1 MRCRLNRVRSG
12 PRCSSGTCSLP
23 RITFWYSSSAT
34 PKPFCRPAASVCSR
48 SSARHKAWMVPRV
61 IVSARSPSVC
71 CSRAA
76 ISSAA
81 RLVNVTAQRRSG
93 GMLWRWMRWS
103 MRAMRQYVFPAPG
116 PAMTRTG
123 PSGASMARRCRG
135 RGRGRGSKGIEEFT
149 GLTPPPGRTI
159 KEPMAG
165 DDLSTQLAR
174 ERALQQTEKMETIG
188 RLTGAIARQFNELLG
203 AILARTAA
211 AAQAVPP
218 TPDLDELK
226 LTAPRGA
233 DLAQRLLGFSR
244 HGVLELQPLILA
256 EFVRDALDAL
266 RRQLPANI
274 EVQFEADED
283 PGVVEVD
290 PAAVKQIVRHLVSNA
305 LDAMPKGGTLHVE
318 VRRTRLGAADR
329 PLHAWVEPGSYVS
342 VALSDT
348 GVGMDAK
355 TLARVFEPFF
365 TTKPIGVGT
374 GLGMSMAYGLVKQH
388 RGYLHI
394 YSEPG
399 QGTTVKV
406 YFPAIRGRGLA
417 EIATAADEVLPGG
430 TEAILLVEDDQ
441 TLRIAAQQLL
451 STVGYRLITAVD
463 GQAGLDAFH
472 AHRSE
477 LHLVITDVVM
487 PKLSGFDM
495 YETIRGESRDVRVLF
510 MSGFPAPNFRK
521 TVGRDPGVAF
531 VTKPWTASE
540 MLAQVRGLLEAAH

>member
-1 MRCRLNRVRSG
+1 M
-12 PRCSSGTCSLP
+12 
-23 RITFWYSSSAT
+23 
-34 PKPFCRPAASVCSR
+34 
-48 SSARHKAWMVPRV
+48 
-61 IVSARSPSVC
+61 
-71 CSRAA
+71 
-76 ISSAA
+76 
-81 RLVNVTAQRRSG
+81 
-93 GMLWRWMRWS
+93 
-103 MRAMRQYVFPAPG
+103 
-116 PAMTRTG
+116 
-123 PSGASMARRCRG
+123 
-135 RGRGRGSKGIEEFT
+135 
-149 GLTPPPGRTI
+149 
-159 KEPMAG
+159 
-165 DDLSTQLAR
+165 
-174 ERALQQTEKMETIG
+174 
-188 RLTGAIARQFNELLG
+188 
-203 AILARTAA
+203 
-211 AAQAVPP
+211 
-218 TPDLDELK
+218 
-226 LTAPRGA
+226 
-233 DLAQRLLGFSR
+233 
-244 HGVLELQPLILA
+244 LELQPLILA

-348 GVGMDAK
+348 GIGMDAK

-451 STVGYRLITAVD
+451 STVGYRVITAVD
-463 GQAGLDAFH
+463 GQAGLDVFH